1 LQVIPQIHQL
11 ISLLLTVR
19 LGSVTK
25 LQAEWSHALR
35 NGQSSGHVFLL
46 FSQSINGS
54 LTLGVTLKINSF
66 ISDYHSLT
74 TKFWVPSADF
84 RISHVLMVMQLDPDN
99 LAATYFN

>member
-1 LQVIPQIHQL
+1 MDEA
-11 ISLLLTVR
+11 R
-19 LGSVTK
+19 
-25 LQAEWSHALR
+25 
-35 NGQSSGHVFLL
+35 GHVFLL

-54 LTLGVTLKINSF
+54 LTLDCGTIRTCKGVTLKINSF

-99 LAATYFN
+99 LAATCFN